1 MKIFQCGHCGHPL
14 FFENIFCENCNHT
27 VGYND
32 TLRIMNTF
40 DQEKDSLLFA
50 DRDNKQ
56 YRFCK
61 NKEHQVCNWL
71 IEAESPHD
79 YCTACS
85 FNRTIPNLTNKT
97 NHEKWHKLEIAKHRL
112 ICQLQRF
119 GLELANKMQSE
130 NGLCFD
136 FLAKQ
141 EGVSVMTGHANGVI
155 TILLSEADSVLRE
168 QMRREMSEPYRT
180 LIGHFRHEVGHYF
193 WDRLIY
199 TNENRLEEFR
209 ALFGDERMNYAKAM
223 KSYYATGGNQ
233 HWSDSFISKY
243 ATSHPWEDWAESWA
257 HYLHI
262 MDVTETAYY
271 FGLKVAPIKGFSG
284 MASHVNFD
292 PYEVKNF
299 NKVVEVCI
307 PLLFASNAINR
318 SMGIPDVYPFV
329 INKAVIDK
337 MTFIHE
343 LIVS

>member
-1 MKIFQCGHCGHPL
+1 MKIFQCGNCGHPL
-14 FFENIFCENCNHT
+14 FFENTFCENCNHT

-32 TLRIMNTF
+32 IQLIMNTF
-40 DQEKDSLLFA
+40 DQSQDAQLYA
-50 DRDNKQ
+50 DRDNKH

-61 NKEHQVCNWL
+61 NKEHDVCNWL
-71 IEAESPHD
+71 IEAESPND

-85 FNRTIPNLTNKT
+85 LNRTIPNLSNKT
-97 NHEKWHKLEIAKHRL
+97 NHEKWLKLETAKHRL
-112 ICQLQRF
+112 IYQLQRF
-119 GLELANKMQSE
+119 GLDIPSKMASD

-141 EGVSVMTGHANGVI
+141 EGVNVMTGHSNGVI

-193 WDRLIY
+193 WDRLIA
-199 TNENRLEEFR
+199 TNPQTLERFR
-209 ALFGDERMNYAKAM
+209 ALFGDERMDYASAM
-223 KSYYATGGNQ
+223 QLYYDTGGNQ
-233 HWSDSFISKY
+233 QWSDYFISKY

-284 MASHVNFD
+284 MEGHVRYD
-292 PYEVKNF
+292 PYDTKDF
-299 NKVVEVCI
+299 NAVIEECI
-307 PLLFASNAINR
+307 PLLFAANAINR

-329 INKAVIDK
+329 INQAVLSK
-337 MTFIHE
+337 MKFIHE
-343 LIVS
+343 ILV